1 MPAGFAMSERAERF
15 QLWLGV
21 LCGIAV
27 VAVVIMVAPHLFA
40 ESARAARPFGA
51 VALRSLVW
59 IVIAVAAYWA
69 LVHAPAGGRRALAS
83 GRSSSQGRH

>member
-1 MPAGFAMSERAERF
+1 MSERAERL
-15 QLWLGV
+15 QVWLGV

-27 VAVVIMVAPHLFA
+27 VAIVVMAGPHIFT

-59 IVIAVAAYWA
+59 IVIAFAAYWA
-69 LVHAPAGGRRALAS
+69 LVRGAPVSHGRTAPAS
-83 GRSSSQGRH
+83 GRASPRNRR

>member
-1 MPAGFAMSERAERF
+1 MSERVARV
-15 QLWLGV
+15 QIWLGV

-27 VAVVIMVAPHLFA
+27 VALVVMVAPHPFA

-59 IVIAVAAYWA
+59 IVIAFAAYWA
-69 LVHAPAGGRRALAS
+69 LVRGAPVSHGRTAPAS
-83 GRSSSQGRH
+83 GRASSWNRR

>member
-1 MPAGFAMSERAERF
+1 MSERAERL
-15 QLWLGV
+15 QIWLGV

-27 VAVVIMVAPHLFA
+27 VAIVVMAGPHVFG

-59 IVIAVAAYWA
+59 TVIAFAAYWA
-69 LVHAPAGGRRALAS
+69 LVHAPRGAAARRALAS
-83 GRSSSQGRH
+83 GSASSPGRR

>member
-1 MPAGFAMSERAERF
+1 MSERAERL

-27 VAVVIMVAPHLFA
+27 VAVVVMAAPHLFT

-59 IVIAVAAYWA
+59 IVIAFAAYWA
-69 LVHAPAGGRRALAS
+69 LVHTPQGAEVRRALAS
-83 GRSSSQGRH
+83 GRAALRNRR

>member
-1 MPAGFAMSERAERF
+1 MSERAARF

-27 VAVVIMVAPHLFA
+27 VAVFIIIAPHLFA
-40 ESARAARPFGA
+40 ESARTARPFGA

-59 IVIAVAAYWA
+59 TVMAFAAYWA
-69 LVHAPAGGRRALAS
+69 LVREPLAS
-83 GRSSSQGRH
+83 SGASSRGHR

>member
-1 MPAGFAMSERAERF
+1 MSERVARL
-15 QLWLGV
+15 QIWLGV

-27 VAVVIMVAPHLFA
+27 VALVVMVAPHPFA

-59 IVIAVAAYWA
+59 IVIAFAAYWA
-69 LVHAPAGGRRALAS
+69 LVHTPQGADVRRALAS
-83 GRSSSQGRH
+83 GRGSSRGRR

>member
-1 MPAGFAMSERAERF
+1 MSERAARL
-15 QLWLGV
+15 QIWLGV

-27 VAVVIMVAPHLFA
+27 VALVVMVAPHLFA

-59 IVIAVAAYWA
+59 IVIAFAAYWA
-69 LVHAPAGGRRALAS
+69 LVHAPQMSDGRRALAS
-83 GRSSSQGRH
+83 SAEASSRGRR

>member
-1 MPAGFAMSERAERF
+1 MSERAARF
-15 QLWLGV
+15 QLWLGM

-27 VAVVIMVAPHLFA
+27 VAVFIIIAPHLFA

-59 IVIAVAAYWA
+59 IVIAFAAYWA
-69 LVHAPAGGRRALAS
+69 LVRQPLAS
-83 GRSSSQGRH
+83 SRASSRGHR

>member
-1 MPAGFAMSERAERF
+1 MSERAERL
-15 QLWLGV
+15 QVWLGV

-27 VAVVIMVAPHLFA
+27 VAVVIIVGPHLLA

-59 IVIAVAAYWA
+59 IVIAFAACWA
-69 LVHAPAGGRRALAS
+69 LVHAPHGARGRRYALGSRAEV
-83 GRSSSQGRH
+83 SSRGHR